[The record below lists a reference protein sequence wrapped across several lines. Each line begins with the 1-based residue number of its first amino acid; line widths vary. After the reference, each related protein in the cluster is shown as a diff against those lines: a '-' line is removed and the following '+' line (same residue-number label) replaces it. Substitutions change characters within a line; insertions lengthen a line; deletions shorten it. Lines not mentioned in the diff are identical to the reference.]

1 LLLFSGLRMGERLP
15 GNNIPN
21 KPNIVKKIGTEKR
34 GKNWSNYDI
43 IILVWEFTQ
52 IGEGFEMMIMVVS
65 SVREQGYRKFTVNV
79 MHSAGRGTT
88 TKGQR
93 TNE

>member
-1 LLLFSGLRMGERLP
+1 MFSGLRMGERLP
-15 GNNIPN
+15 ENNILN
-21 KPNIVKKIGTEKR
+21 KPNIVKKIGTEKG

-65 SVREQGYRKFTVNV
+65 SVREQGYRKFTVTV
-79 MHSAGRGTT
+79 THSAGRGTT

-93 TNE
+93 TNK